1 MGIQSLVGS
10 EFRGVCPWGLLIGS
24 FSGVL
29 QWGLLVGS
37 AIAGPLFYIKNG
49 RDDISSGLPYYD
61 VLALY
66 ILMKEVIWILS
77 QNY

>member
-1 MGIQSLVGS
+1 
-10 EFRGVCPWGLLIGS
+10 
-24 FSGVL
+24 
-29 QWGLLVGS
+29 VGS

-66 ILMKEVIWILS
+66 ILMKEVTWILS